1 MTAAVMKVKTQE
13 MRKVTQYAR
22 FPPAAMPVEKVTL
35 TPPMKHK
42 AAREQI
48 SAGFRTE
55 IFDVRF
61 TKCRRE
67 IVELVVGAVK
77 DLLRRET
84 SLILDK
90 LARQLLTGS

>member
-1 MTAAVMKVKTQE
+1 MKVKTHE

-22 FPPAAMPVEKVTL
+22 FPPAAIPVEKVTL

-42 AAREQI
+42 AATELI
-48 SAGFRTE
+48 STG
-55 IFDVRF
+55 IFLRRLEYQF

-67 IVELVVGAVK
+67 IMKLVVGAVK

-84 SLILDK
+84 SLTLVKLDI
-90 LARQLLTGS
+90 QFLTGS